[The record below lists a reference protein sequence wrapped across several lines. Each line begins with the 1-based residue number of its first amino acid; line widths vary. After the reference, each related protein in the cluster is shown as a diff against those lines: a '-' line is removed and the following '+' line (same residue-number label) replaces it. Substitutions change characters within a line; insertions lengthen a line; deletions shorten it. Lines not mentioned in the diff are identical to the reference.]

1 MVQNSTQAPTA
12 LGELALQ
19 LLCVPGVSLPWVVKM
34 ARLVGLVVGLVVA
47 VRGQE
52 EGTTNL
58 VSLTV
63 PTHQVQ
69 STEFKYTRYCL
80 INCIR

>member
-1 MVQNSTQAPTA
+1 
-12 LGELALQ
+12 
-19 LLCVPGVSLPWVVKM
+19 VVKM

-58 VSLTV
+58 VSL
-63 PTHQVQ
+63 
-69 STEFKYTRYCL
+69 
-80 INCIR
+80 